1 MQQQLILYLKHQSSV
16 TLKYVLSFYGIL
28 IEYIDYPKADLFV
41 ILFFVFKHWT
51 ASSNASIK
59 VISGSENLK
68 NILLI

>member
-1 MQQQLILYLKHQSSV
+1 MQQQLILYLKRQSSV

-51 ASSNASIK
+51 ASSNAPIK